1 MFPIIRAS
9 TPIYGHNKGM
19 VTYTETK
26 RTYSITIQQ
35 DFHAWSL
42 TSMYQSIATSHWWA
56 HLTGKHLQWKRR
68 KKKKNLTDF
77 FWRKVSFINRLLA
90 LNLQDPSSGS
100 WDIECVF
107 RVFTSTQTCGH
118 RRTHLGF
125 HPAPMT
131 FFFFPFL
138 SCSGSLEFKFLKPSM
153 SFWQRILVSAWYT
166 CFLFQGQWNV
176 RYVVTHNK

>member
-1 MFPIIRAS
+1 MFWFNSLQKKKKRSADVFPIIRAS
-9 TPIYGHNKGM
+9 TPIYGNNKGM

-68 KKKKNLTDF
+68 RRKKNLTDF

-100 WDIECVF
+100 WDIACVF
-107 RVFTSTQTCGH
+107 RVFTSTQTCCGH

-131 FFFFPFL
+131 FFFF
-138 SCSGSLEFKFLKPSM
+138 
-153 SFWQRILVSAWYT
+153 SFS
-166 CFLFQGQWNV
+166 FLFWLIGVQV
-176 RYVVTHNK
+176 P